1 MDSLCLRRFS
11 SWEHSSAL
19 ACPWPGSSLPFDAT
33 PMFTGML
40 YRSSGEDCRPSRMLK
55 HVDLEQEEVVSG
67 KLKLLWLRLIV
78 PTQTAFE
85 EVEEE
90 ALQGACLEVVE
101 KEIECF

>member
-1 MDSLCLRRFS
+1 
-11 SWEHSSAL
+11 
-19 ACPWPGSSLPFDAT
+19 
-33 PMFTGML
+33 
-40 YRSSGEDCRPSRMLK
+40 MLK

-90 ALQGACLEVVE
+90 ALQGACLEVGE
-101 KEIECF
+101 KEIECL